1 MMFKIFLGTK
11 NAIIFPEKNF
21 EPIWRHFFVTDLL
34 TDLLDQ
40 TIVPLQYKRILGKA
54 LEAFKVWP
62 PKAIPWATRT
72 LVDTSVKD

>member
-11 NAIIFPEKNF
+11 NAIVFPEKNF

-34 TDLLDQ
+34 TYLLTYLLDQ
-40 TIVPLQYKRILGKA
+40 AIVPLQYKRILGKA

-62 PKAIPWATRT
+62 PKVIPAGAEC
-72 LVDTSVKD
+72 

>member
-1 MMFKIFLGTK
+1 MMFKIFLGSK

-34 TDLLDQ
+34 TDLLTYLLDQ

-54 LEAFKVWP
+54 LEAIKGWP
-62 PKAIPWATRT
+62 PKVIPAGTEC
-72 LVDTSVKD
+72 